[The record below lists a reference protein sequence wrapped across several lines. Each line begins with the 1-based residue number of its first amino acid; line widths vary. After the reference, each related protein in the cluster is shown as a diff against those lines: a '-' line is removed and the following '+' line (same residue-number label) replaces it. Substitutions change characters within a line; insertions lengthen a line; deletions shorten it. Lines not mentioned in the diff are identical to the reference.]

1 MPRTPEN
8 GPGSIA
14 WSIEP
19 EGERVAPH
27 PAASVLILG
36 VLLLFAPGCGG
47 RSSHVRASGVVE
59 MDEIDVASLE
69 GGRIVRLAVDE
80 GDPVRAGDTLAV
92 LQRGELVAQ
101 VEAQIAQA
109 GRAAAQSLEVTTG
122 PRAEEVRIARAEL
135 ASANAQ
141 LEWAEKQL
149 ARAEELLRGNVIAQ
163 ADLDRAHSERDAAL
177 ARRDALVQRVTMLET
192 GSRHEEVTAA
202 RAAASAARSQLAALR
217 SRQGELVLT
226 APSHGVVLLRNFE
239 AGELALPGQ
248 PLVTLGDPESLWV
261 RVYVAAPE
269 IGRVRLGARAE
280 VFTEG
285 FGKRAFPGRVIFIA
299 TQAEFTP
306 RAALTEEERANL
318 VFAVK
323 IAMDPTG
330 GALKPGLPAEV
341 RIAAAVAER

>member
-1 MPRTPEN
+1 MAHTREN
-8 GPGSIA
+8 DPGPTV
-14 WSIEP
+14 WSIES
-19 EGERVAPH
+19 EGECVPPRP
-27 PAASVLILG
+27 PASVLILG
-36 VLLLFAPGCGG
+36 VLSLFTLGCGG

-122 PRAEEVRIARAEL
+122 PRAEE
-135 ASANAQ
+135 
-141 LEWAEKQL
+141 
-149 ARAEELLRGNVIAQ
+149 LLRGNVIAQ
-163 ADLDRAHSERDAAL
+163 ADLDRAHSERDAAV
-177 ARRDALVQRVTMLET
+177 ARRDVLVQRVTMLEL

-202 RAAASAARSQLAALR
+202 REAASAARAQLAALR

-226 APSHGVVLLRNFE
+226 APSHGVVLLKNFE

-261 RVYVAAPE
+261 RVYVAAPQ
-269 IGRVRLGARAE
+269 IGRVCLGAKAE
-280 VFTEG
+280 VLPEG

-330 GALKPGLPAEV
+330 RALKAGLPVEV
-341 RIAAAVAER
+341 RIAAVEAR